1 MIKLGSMA
9 INFHIKTTNIDLTP
23 DVSSQVHE
31 KLSVIE
37 KYLPV
42 ESDREILAEVEIGLD
57 SKHHKKGDVYRGE
70 INVSSDGNFYR
81 AVTKRSSISEVMD
94 ELKDEIGKVIKR
106 KTTKKDS
113 LFKKGGRLFKKMLR
127 REN

>member
-1 MIKLGSMA
+1 MA

-37 KYLPV
+37 KYLSV
-42 ESDREILAEVEIGLD
+42 EGDREVLAEVEIGLV

-70 INVSSDGNFYR
+70 INVSSDGKFYR
-81 AVTKRSSISEVMD
+81 AATKKTSVTEVVD
-94 ELKDEIGKVIKR
+94 ELRDEIGKVIKR
-106 KTTKKDS
+106 KTTKNDS
-113 LFKKGGRLFKKMLR
+113 LFRKGGRLFKKMLR
-127 REN
+127 RE

>member
-1 MIKLGSMA
+1 MA

-23 DVSSQVHE
+23 EVSSQVHE

-42 ESDREILAEVEIGLD
+42 EDHDQVLAEVEIGLV
-57 SKHHKKGDVYRGE
+57 SKKHKKGDVYKGE
-70 INVSSDGNFYR
+70 INVSSHGNFYR
-81 AVTKRSSISEVMD
+81 AVTKKNSVAEVID
-94 ELKDEIGKVIKR
+94 DLKDEIGKVIKR
-106 KTTKKDS
+106 KSNKRDS

-127 REN
+127 RQ

>member
-1 MIKLGSMA
+1 MA

-37 KYLPV
+37 KYLSV
-42 ESDREILAEVEIGLD
+42 EGDREILAEVEIGLV

-70 INVSSDGNFYR
+70 INVSSDGNLYR
-81 AVTKRSSISEVMD
+81 AATKKSSISEVMD
-94 ELKDEIGKVIKR
+94 ELRDEIGKVIKR
-106 KTTKKDS
+106 KTARKDS

-127 REN
+127 RE

>member
-1 MIKLGSMA
+1 MA

-42 ESDREILAEVEIGLD
+42 EDHDQVLAEVEIGLV
-57 SKHHKKGDVYRGE
+57 SKKHKKGDVYKGE

-81 AVTKRSSISEVMD
+81 AVTKKSSIPEVID
-94 ELKDEIGKVIKR
+94 DLKDQIGKVIKR
-106 KTTKKDS
+106 KSNKRDS
-113 LFKKGGRLFKKMLR
+113 LFKKGGRLFKNMLR
-127 REN
+127 RQ

>member
-1 MIKLGSMA
+1 MA

-37 KYLPV
+37 KYLSV
-42 ESDREILAEVEIGLD
+42 EGDKQVLAEVEIGLI

-70 INVSSDGNFYR
+70 INVSSGGNLYR
-81 AVTKRSSISEVMD
+81 AVAKRTSVSEVVD

-106 KTTKKDS
+106 KTTKRDS

-127 REN
+127 RDN

>member
-1 MIKLGSMA
+1 MA

-37 KYLPV
+37 KYLSV
-42 ESDREILAEVEIGLD
+42 EGDKQVLAEVEIGLI

-70 INVSSDGNFYR
+70 INVSSDGNLYR
-81 AVTKRSSISEVMD
+81 AVAKRTSVSEVVD

-106 KTTKKDS
+106 KTTKRDS
-113 LFKKGGRLFKKMLR
+113 LFKQGGRLFKKMLR
-127 REN
+127 RDN